1 MMGPARAMICP
12 LVRAVDEVVQ
22 AAATAALIQ
31 PDVRADVAAL
41 ARRLPEAMHGFG
53 FELRLAGD
61 RQPVDFYTSVSAQG
75 GGREVLGAFR
85 SPAAAESASAAD
97 VVGWDR
103 VAAFARRW
111 ADPSSAL
118 HASVV
123 TAFLEF
129 DAPFAGARPPS
140 LFARLDPPIGDGSQQ
155 WAAGGAVVDEIVALL
170 LGRAIDPATRATL
183 IQVFTT
189 LPPGGRV
196 VDVAAMLPRGAAAVR
211 VFVTLP
217 RSGLLT
223 YLRGL
228 GYTDGLAALVSLP
241 EALWHGHDHLSLQ
254 MDVAES
260 IGARIGVELNGDA
273 SAPTSSRG
281 WPVILRA
288 LRSAG
293 LCSAA
298 REAALLAW
306 PGAGPPRA
314 TAGAWPRQV
323 VRVLSHVKL
332 VIQPEQPVEAKAY
345 LWATARA
352 AGLTWS

>member
-1 MMGPARAMICP
+1 MLGPARAMICP

-22 AAATAALIQ
+22 DAATAALIQ

-61 RQPVDFYTSVSAQG
+61 REPVDFYTSVVAQS

-85 SPAAAESASAAD
+85 SLTAERASASD

-111 ADPSSAL
+111 ADPTSAL

-140 LFARLDPPIGDGSQQ
+140 LFARLDPPIGDGWQQ

-170 LGRAIDPATRATL
+170 LGRAIDPATRARLT
-183 IQVFTT
+183 QVFAT

-196 VDVAAMLPRGAAAVR
+196 IDVAAMLPRGMAAVR

-223 YLRGL
+223 YLSGL
-228 GYTDGLAALVSLP
+228 GYTDGLDALASLP
-241 EALWHGHDHLSLQ
+241 EGLWRGHDHLSLQ
-254 MDVAES
+254 MDVAET
-260 IGARIGVELNGDA
+260 IGPRIGVELNGDA
-273 SAPTSSRG
+273 SEPASSRG
-281 WPVILRA
+281 WPVILGA
-288 LRSAG
+288 LRRAG

-306 PGAGPPRA
+306 PGVGPPRA
-314 TAGAWPRQV
+314 TAGAWPSQV

-332 VIQPEQPVEAKAY
+332 VIQPAQPVEAKAY
-345 LWATARA
+345 LWATARP